1 MARFLELTSKW
12 YSRDKQLDLLFDKQ
26 NNKISDIVGQDEYLK
41 DKQERIIDQC
51 QISNLKF
58 PFMK

>member
-12 YSRDKQLDLLFDKQ
+12 CGRDKQLDLLFDKQ

>member
-1 MARFLELTSKW
+1 MIRFLELTSKLC
-12 YSRDKQLDLLFDKQ
+12 SRDKQLDLLFDKQ

>member
-12 YSRDKQLDLLFDKQ
+12 CSRDKQLDLLFDKQ

-41 DKQERIIDQC
+41 NKQERIIDQC